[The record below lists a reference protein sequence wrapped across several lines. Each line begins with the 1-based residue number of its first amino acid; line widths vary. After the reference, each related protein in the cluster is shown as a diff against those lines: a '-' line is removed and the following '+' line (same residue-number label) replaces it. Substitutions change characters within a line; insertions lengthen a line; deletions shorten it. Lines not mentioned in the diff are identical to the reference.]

1 MCSGDIYSL
10 ARRWRQFSVC
20 YVLFVLLDFR
30 IHSARSRG
38 VGRQSRDKKARKTTN
53 LGDRECFVAPRNEGG
68 KGARDQPKNQV
79 GVLFPIPSP
88 FLYFLFSF
96 HPSLKKKKET
106 LHRATFYGSLGNRR
120 IRGLCL
126 HATRI
131 RDLNAYYTRRN
142 PTGTYSPPP
151 CLALLLYFAT
161 LKEGNREEIKGR
173 QPPRSGL

>member
-1 MCSGDIYSL
+1 M
-10 ARRWRQFSVC
+10 
-20 YVLFVLLDFR
+20 LLDFR

-96 HPSLKKKKET
+96 HPSLKKKKRNSAPRNFLWLTWEQTHSRT
-106 LHRATFYGSLGNRR
+106 LPSRHTNPRFERILYPSQPHGHLLPPTLLG
-120 IRGLCL
+120 
-126 HATRI
+126 A
-131 RDLNAYYTRRN
+131 
-142 PTGTYSPPP
+142 
-151 CLALLLYFAT
+151 LALFCHFERREQGRNKRKTTSTKRAMSWPRLRFAY
-161 LKEGNREEIKGR
+161 
-173 QPPRSGL
+173 